1 LITAIEPYIIQE
13 GYDRKTCWVQSRAG
27 VFPDGQAV
35 LTTQK
40 LLLTGSD
47 IFYGLH
53 SRHSQDSGLSWSP
66 LTAQAGLNRRPY
78 GDGLVICPCDGTP
91 AWHKASQTM
100 LLTGHT
106 AVYRDDTLARPY
118 QHFTFYSTYE
128 PATRCWAEW
137 RTLDLPDATGL
148 LASCGA
154 GCTQRFDLPDG
165 DILLPVYGPGQP
177 PAPDCAVVILRC
189 GFDGKTLTFKE
200 AGQPLCLTGGRGFV
214 EPSVTAYSGR
224 FFLTL
229 RNDSKGY
236 VASSEDGL
244 HYSTPKPWCWE
255 DGTEIGNYNTQQ
267 HWLVG
272 GGDLY
277 LVYTRRGAGNDH
289 IFRHRAP
296 LFIAQVDPE
305 RLCLLRTTER
315 VAVPEKGARLG
326 NFGITRVSD
335 SESWVVVS
343 EWMQTTAPNPY
354 DYTVCEKYG
363 ANNRIWRSRIL
374 F

>member
-1 LITAIEPYIIQE
+1 MISAIEPHVIQE

-27 VFPDGQAV
+27 IFPDGQAV

-40 LLLTGSD
+40 LLLSGSD

-53 SRHSQDSGLSWSP
+53 SRHSLDSGRSWEP
-66 LTAQAGLNRRPY
+66 LQVQAGLSRRPC
-78 GDGLVICPCDGTP
+78 GDGLVMCPCDSTP
-91 AWHKASQTM
+91 AWHAASQTM

-106 AVYRDDTLARPY
+106 AVYRDDSLARPY
-118 QHFTFYSTYE
+118 RHFTYYSTYD
-128 PATRCWAEW
+128 PASRLWDDW
-137 RTLDLPDATGL
+137 RTLDLPEATGL
-148 LASCGA
+148 LASCGS
-154 GCTQRFDLPDG
+154 GCGQRCDLPDG
-165 DILLPVYGPGQP
+165 DILIPAYGPGQP
-177 PAPDCAVVILRC
+177 PAQDYAAAILRC
-189 GFDGKTLTFKE
+189 GFDGRTLTFKE
-200 AGQPLCLTGGRGFV
+200 AGRPLCLAGGRGFV
-214 EPSVTAYSGR
+214 EPSVTAYAGR

-244 HYSTPKPWCWE
+244 DYSIPRPWCWE

-267 HWLVG
+267 HWLTG
-272 GGDLY
+272 GGGLY

-289 IFRHRAP
+289 VFRHRAP

-305 RLCLLRTTER
+305 RLCRLRATER
-315 VAVPEKGARLG
+315 IAVPEKGARLG
-326 NFGITRVSD
+326 NFGVTRVSD

-343 EWMQTTAPNPY
+343 EWMQTTAPNPH
-354 DYTVCEKYG
+354 DCTVCEKYG
-363 ANNRIWRSRIL
+363 ANNRIWRSRIT